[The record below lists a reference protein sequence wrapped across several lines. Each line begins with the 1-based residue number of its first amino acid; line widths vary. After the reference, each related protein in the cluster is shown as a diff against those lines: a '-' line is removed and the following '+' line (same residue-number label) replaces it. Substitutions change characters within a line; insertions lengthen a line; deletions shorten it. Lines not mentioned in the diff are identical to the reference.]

1 MCPLCLE
8 PVKAIESNLKETYYL
23 ETEKETDPTSN
34 EENSEE
40 ELEEEELDSDWE
52 YNSYSSDYDNYFDD
66 YDNYY
71 DDSDIDTY
79 VGSLVHFL
87 NL

>member
-23 ETEKETDPTSN
+23 ESKKETDPTSN

-40 ELEEEELDSDWE
+40 ELEEEEFESDWE
-52 YNSYSSDYDNYFDD
+52 YNSYSSDYDNY
-66 YDNYY
+66 Y
-71 DDSDIDTY
+71 DDESDIDAY
-79 VGSLVHFL
+79 FFSDHC
-87 NL
+87 